1 MAALAEVTE
10 LLDKNIAANAKEVG
24 AYLVAALAKLPHA
37 KEARG
42 QGLLVGVEFE
52 DGIDAVEVKHECIK
66 NHLLVTAIGKSVIRL
81 IPPLIATKE
90 DCDKAVGILREI
102 LK

>member
-1 MAALAEVTE
+1 MGLSREHIRRTPR
-10 LLDKNIAANAKEVG
+10 
-24 AYLVAALAKLPHA
+24 KLC
-37 KEARG
+37 G
-42 QGLLVGVEFE
+42 
-52 DGIDAVEVKHECIK
+52 GIDAVEVKHECIK
-66 NHLLVTAIGKSVIRL
+66 KHLLVTAIGKSVIRL